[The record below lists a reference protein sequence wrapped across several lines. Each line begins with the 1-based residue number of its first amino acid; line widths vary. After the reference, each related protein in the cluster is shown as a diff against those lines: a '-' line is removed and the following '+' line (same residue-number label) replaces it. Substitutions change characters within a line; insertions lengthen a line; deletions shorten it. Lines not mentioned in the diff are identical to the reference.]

1 MSQTMPK
8 FDWKPPKRIV
18 SDRTVIEG
26 NIIFCIVSRIN
37 KLAQKSTGFQKTQN
51 LIEET
56 RAEIDELTQK
66 KVKIDK
72 VKELKE
78 QISWCKDANDN

>member
-1 MSQTMPK
+1 MPNVG
-8 FDWKPPKRIV
+8 WKPPRLKV
-18 SDRTVIEG
+18 SKTEFIEV
-26 NIIFCIVSRIN
+26 NTTFCKVALVD
-37 KLAQKSTGFQKTQN
+37 KLAQKSTGFNKTGHS
-51 LIEET
+51 IIET

-66 KVKIDK
+66 KMKTDK

>member
-1 MSQTMPK
+1 MLSKLNT
-8 FDWKPPKRIV
+8 
-18 SDRTVIEG
+18 T
-26 NIIFCIVSRIN
+26 FCKVALVD
-37 KLAQKSTGFQKTQN
+37 KLAKKSTGFNKTGQS
-51 LIEET
+51 IEET

-66 KVKIDK
+66 KMKIEK

>member
-1 MSQTMPK
+1 MSLIDQLTK
-8 FDWKPPKRIV
+8 
-18 SDRTVIEG
+18 
-26 NIIFCIVSRIN
+26 
-37 KLAQKSTGFQKTQN
+37 KSTGFNKTRQ

-56 RAEIDELTQK
+56 RAEIDELTSK

>member
-1 MSQTMPK
+1 MSL
-8 FDWKPPKRIV
+8 V
-18 SDRTVIEG
+18 
-26 NIIFCIVSRIN
+26 N
-37 KLAQKSTGFQKTQN
+37 KLTQKSTGFKKTQN

-56 RAEIDELTQK
+56 RAEVDQLTQK

>member
-1 MSQTMPK
+1 MALV
-8 FDWKPPKRIV
+8 D
-18 SDRTVIEG
+18 
-26 NIIFCIVSRIN
+26 
-37 KLAQKSTGFQKTQN
+37 KLAQKSIGFNKTGHS
-51 LIEET
+51 IEET

-66 KVKIDK
+66 KMKIEK